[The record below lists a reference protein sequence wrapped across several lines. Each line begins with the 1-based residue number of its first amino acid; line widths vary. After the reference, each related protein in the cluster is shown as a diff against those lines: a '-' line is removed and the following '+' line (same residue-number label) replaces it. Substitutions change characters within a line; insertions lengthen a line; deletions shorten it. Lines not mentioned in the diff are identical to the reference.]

1 MSTVTSGRILKGQ
14 LRNQPGEEQ
23 ITVMETLDNN
33 ALSKVNVLE
42 ILELIL
48 EIKFFLRRIIL
59 MRKLLIQ
66 QALQLHIW
74 QE

>member
-33 ALSKVNVLE
+33 ALSKVN
-42 ILELIL
+42 ILKIFKKKHTHLI
-48 EIKFFLRRIIL
+48 F
-59 MRKLLIQ
+59 
-66 QALQLHIW
+66 
-74 QE
+74 

>member
-23 ITVMETLDNN
+23 ITVMETLENN

-42 ILELIL
+42 IFKQRLEV
-48 EIKFFLRRIIL
+48 EFF
-59 MRKLLIQ
+59 
-66 QALQLHIW
+66 
-74 QE
+74 